1 MKNYTFVI
9 PGGGPFSRVLQCGII
24 PLADIDFDNVYLT
37 LSPFEE
43 NTNNDEYLKEAVDH
57 IVRNRTYMEMYGIH
71 RPYDHIMSY
80 VFDQKVDRDYEYR
93 GFLPIGKMYDRNSPI
108 ESSPRLHDY
117 QRVVKKLHIQNEI
130 TTRVDDLCQLVNIN
144 QDTLGVHVR
153 LTTMSVHT
161 NYVPVTIE
169 DYFDAVDREL
179 ETGNYNGLYV
189 ATDNV
194 ESLVKMEQRY
204 ANVIRY
210 YPNLL
215 RLPTE
220 EIKNVSEWSWE
231 YDMFFRKQFWQ
242 ESFMEAMT
250 LARCGAMI
258 CRDSNFSNA
267 AVVFSNT
274 LKKIVRVHCDA

>member
-1 MKNYTFVI
+1 MKNYIYVI
-9 PGGGPFSRVLQCGII
+9 PGGGPFSRMLQCGII
-24 PLADIDFDNVYLT
+24 PLADIEFDNVYLT
-37 LSPFEE
+37 LSAFDED
-43 NTNNDEYLKEAVDH
+43 TNNDEYLQEAVDH
-57 IVRNRTYMEMYGIH
+57 IVRNRTYMQMYGID
-71 RPYDHIMSY
+71 RPYEHIIGYVLDQSVDSSY
-80 VFDQKVDRDYEYR
+80 SYQGY
-93 GFLPIGKMYDRNSPI
+93 LPIGKMYDRNSPI
-108 ESSPRLHDY
+108 ESSVRLADY
-117 QRVVKKLHIQNEI
+117 RRVVNKLHIQNEI
-130 TTRVDDLCQLVNIN
+130 KTRVDDLCQLVNIN
-144 QDTLGVHVR
+144 KETLGVHVR

-161 NYVPVTIE
+161 NYMPVTIE
-169 DYFDAVDREL
+169 DYFRTVDREL

-204 ANVIRY
+204 ASVIRY

-242 ESFMEAMT
+242 ESFMEVLT
-250 LARCGAMI
+250 LARCGALV

-274 LKKIVRVHCDA
+274 LNKIVRVSSDA